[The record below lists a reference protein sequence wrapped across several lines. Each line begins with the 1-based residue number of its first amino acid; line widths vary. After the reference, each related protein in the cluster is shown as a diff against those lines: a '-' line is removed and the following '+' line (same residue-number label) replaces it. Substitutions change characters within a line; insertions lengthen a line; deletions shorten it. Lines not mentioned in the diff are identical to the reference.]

1 MKRIFFGMVT
11 LALLFVSCEKPVVQE
26 STMTHE
32 TDSQW
37 KNLGTPDTIK
47 TEPLAQCQAIFGV
60 GKYLN
65 ETFTDIC
72 NGDTVRGITFQF
84 TAPSRNDTFEP
95 FVYTNPKDGKS
106 YELLFPFELMDILM
120 HAKLDKNGKLMP
132 GYYSSAISPACIG
145 AILCN
150 RKIHL
155 NPGNVES
162 YSCAAY
168 HLWSGEYMAR
178 GYSITNAAMQ
188 IDKISEDNYHIELWF
203 CVNPNGVVRY
213 FYYEFNGNIKFV

>member
-72 NGDTVRGITFQF
+72 NGDTVRGITFQITAASRSDSMLAVKCSSTMVGKDSFMIAF
-84 TAPSRNDTFEP
+84 TTSP
-95 FVYTNPKDGKS
+95 
-106 YELLFPFELMDILM
+106 
-120 HAKLDKNGKLMP
+120 
-132 GYYSSAISPACIG
+132 IS
-145 AILCN
+145 
-150 RKIHL
+150 
-155 NPGNVES
+155 V
-162 YSCAAY
+162 
-168 HLWSGEYMAR
+168 
-178 GYSITNAAMQ
+178 T
-188 IDKISEDNYHIELWF
+188 
-203 CVNPNGVVRY
+203 
-213 FYYEFNGNIKFV
+213 